1 MINNTFLLYFEFIYS
16 CLLDFFFFLTDCAT
30 SVAKSNKSQQLK
42 LPKLQKK
49 NNLNSIFVPI
59 VLIVPVHSIKFSFT
73 QTFLF
78 NFNKAYRP
86 AH

>member
-16 CLLDFFFFLTDCAT
+16 CLLDFFFLTDCAT

-49 NNLNSIFVPI
+49 
-59 VLIVPVHSIKFSFT
+59 KT
-73 QTFLF
+73 T
-78 NFNKAYRP
+78 
-86 AH
+86 